1 VMPKLSLAFAT
12 AGFLGVVSGATRKT
26 ALPHLLDAP
35 PSIES
40 AVFPAPVPP
49 PTLTRGASQ
58 EQP

>member
-1 VMPKLSLAFAT
+1 VMPEPSLAFPT
-12 AGFLGVVSGATRKT
+12 AGFLDVVSGATRKT

-40 AVFPAPVPP
+40 AVFPAPVFPP
-49 PTLTRGASQ
+49 VVAGGANQ